1 MTDII
6 LCRGD
11 SAKFLDTDLGAEII
25 NECENIW
32 VVNDWSRH
40 WVEDDPTPIYPDN
53 LKPAFSKCI
62 QCLRVPKQVGPGDVA
77 FADSQAADKI
87 YREMIFASSL
97 KRKEQAF
104 NRFLSIGEGPTQLED
119 VLRYDLENLAG
130 SSRPLRDDDRL
141 PMASAYLQNNPD
153 FAPQAAAMEF
163 IWSTG
168 DCGLRTLV
176 CVLGNLALRGL
187 HSRES
192 EIVVIGIDLWEGLH
206 YMHPGTSGR
215 IREKEEN
222 LTKRRCSKHNKILD
236 GHVNQS
242 KKKTNFH
249 LGREVLAKNIV
260 TALEAFPQVK
270 ITFYTKSLT
279 LLEAI
284 MKARARNIHGI
295 AV

>member
-6 LCRGD
+6 LCRGE
-11 SAKFLDTDLGAEII
+11 SAKLLDTDLGADLI

-62 QCLRVPKQVGPGDVA
+62 QCLRVPKQVGPGDV
-77 FADSQAADKI
+77 
-87 YREMIFASSL
+87 SSGHQIVPTGDR

-104 NRFLSIGEGPTQLED
+104 TRFLSIGEGPTQLED

-163 IWSTG
+163 IWNTG

-206 YMHPGTSGR
+206 YIHPGSSGR
-215 IREKEEN
+215 VREKEEN
-222 LTKRRCSKHNKILD
+222 STKRRCSKHNKILD
-236 GHVNQS
+236 GHVTPT

-279 LLEAI
+279 LLKAI
-284 MKARARNIHGI
+284 TKSRARNIRGI
-295 AV
+295 AA